1 MATIKSLAASDI
13 VTKQSYLNQLVD
25 IIQED
30 VSGSATRKTYKVFI
44 TGSGAG
50 PGVTSSLFQTV
61 YDQSYTQQTANP
73 IFDVTIGLRSGSNI
87 VNNASTGED
96 AAGKI
101 LFASNSLM
109 MREKIY
115 NYSQYAQMLLG
126 DQTEAFYTPFGSTTS
141 DDKVE
146 HALFINFRR
155 LFARDK
161 VKRETTA
168 IRLYATAALDGSAN
182 DDAENVAIKNGYT
195 GSNLGLRGVGP
206 SGNPQSGSMILT
218 DVGSAANQLIGFA
231 GGVGDIVDSSNT
243 ANKIGLM
250 FYDMGIAVLNMSRS
264 FMSTQHMSGA
274 INCVGSANDQSV
286 GSGQMMLGAA
296 SGNPAAKFIPDL
308 MVSASI
314 DNIVSHICK
323 TRFSNGTLTAMTFQN
338 QTLINSTLIFC
349 RAGVNDFNYSS
360 NPTYT
365 DVDGN
370 INVVTKG
377 LLEKPFSFITGVGL
391 FDASGRLLAVAK
403 LSRPIEKNDEKDLT
417 VRVRLD
423 F

>member
-13 VTKQSYLNQLVD
+13 VTKQSFLNQLVD

-73 IFDVTIGLRSGSNI
+73 IFDATIGLRSGSTI
-87 VNNASTGED
+87 VANASSGED

-101 LFASNSLM
+101 LFNSNSLM
-109 MREKIY
+109 MREKMY
-115 NYSQYAQMLLG
+115 NYGQYAQMLLG
-126 DQTEAFYTPFGSTTS
+126 DQSEAFYTPFGSTNA
-141 DDKVE
+141 DDRVNT
-146 HALFINFRR
+146 ALFINFRR

-161 VKRETTA
+161 IKRETFA
-168 IRLYATAALDGSAN
+168 LRMYMTAALDGSGN
-182 DDAENVAIKNGYT
+182 DDAVNVAIKNGYT
-195 GSNLGLRGVGP
+195 GSNLGLRGIGP
-206 SGNPQSGSMILT
+206 SGNPQSGSVILT

-231 GGVGDIVDSSNT
+231 GGIGNIVDSSNT
-243 ANKIGLM
+243 ARKVGLM
-250 FYDMGIAVLNMSRS
+250 FYDMGIAVLNVSRS

-274 INCVGSANDQSV
+274 INCVGSANDQAV
-286 GSGQMMLGAA
+286 GIGNMMMGAA
-296 SGNPAAKFIPDL
+296 SGNPAAKFMPDL

-314 DNIVSHICK
+314 DDIVSHICK
-323 TRFSNGTLTAMTFQN
+323 TRFSNGTVTAMTFQN
-338 QTLINSTLIFC
+338 QTQINSTLIFC

-377 LLEKPFSFITGVGL
+377 SSEKPFSFITGVGL
-391 FDASGRLLAVAK
+391 YDASGRLLAMAK